1 VTTVARRLR
10 ETLQLLEDLVPISEA
25 HEQAK
30 REYAAALESGDP
42 ARIAEAKTR
51 KDEAARRLR
60 ETRFWLRGENWA
72 RTLSDVLAETE
83 RTGAARTAAQV
94 RAELERL
101 EQRLAPI
108 RDALAAFAETRG
120 GDN

>member
-1 VTTVARRLR
+1 MTTVARRYR

-30 REYAAALESGDP
+30 REYVAALESGDP

-72 RTLSDVLAETE
+72 RTLSGVLAETE
-83 RTGAARTAAQV
+83 RTGAVRTTAQV
-94 RAELERL
+94 RAELERW
-101 EQRLAPI
+101 EQRLTPI
-108 RDALAAFAETRG
+108 REGLAVLAAKKG
-120 GDN
+120 GN

>member
-30 REYAAALESGDP
+30 REYVAALESGDP

-51 KDEAARRLR
+51 KDEAAQLLR
-60 ETRFWLRGENWA
+60 ETRFWLRAEDRA
-72 RTLSDVLAETE
+72 RQLAVELE
-83 RTGAARTAAQV
+83 RAERHGDKGQAAQV

-101 EQRLAPI
+101 EQRLTPI
-108 RDALAAFAETRG
+108 REGLAVLAAKKG
-120 GDN
+120 GN